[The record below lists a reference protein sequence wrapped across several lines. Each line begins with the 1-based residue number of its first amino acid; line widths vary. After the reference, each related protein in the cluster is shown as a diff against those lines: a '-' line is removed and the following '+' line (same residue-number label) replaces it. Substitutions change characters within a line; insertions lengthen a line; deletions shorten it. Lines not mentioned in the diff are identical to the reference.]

1 MARQNY
7 DDYTDNKVSRGS
19 SSSKVLFVVI
29 LISIFVCA
37 IAVLCW
43 VKILETQD
51 LVSAQVVKEPI
62 KQDIP
67 STEVTTVATVPEV
80 QVIQEVQE
88 PAVSLNI
95 EDGIS
100 YAQSVSDYFNYLS
113 SSSYSSADEVE
124 DAQVTEQSV
133 EMKKPLIAQSLSIS
147 QQSAFSKN
155 LVKYQEYRI
164 QEGDSLVSIAQNFG
178 ISYQTIISINQIKST
193 SSLFI
198 GSTLQIP
205 DRDGSLYIVKE
216 GDSLLSITQQ
226 YALAISAKT
235 LGDIN
240 GILEDNL
247 VVGQK
252 LFIPSENIETEG
264 TITAVEEIVF
274 TKPANGTVVG
284 MYNHKVASPITNDSV
299 ILDGVLIQ
307 TNEDKSIYAIADG
320 SVVDKGFN
328 DNGTSFIKIHH
339 GNGYSSYYDYLT
351 DICVEIADRVE
362 QNQVIGCVGELPTV
376 FFKIEQEG
384 TPLDPNS
391 FIQL

>member
-113 SSSYSSADEVE
+113 SSSYS
-124 DAQVTEQSV
+124 
-133 EMKKPLIAQSLSIS
+133 
-147 QQSAFSKN
+147 
-155 LVKYQEYRI
+155 
-164 QEGDSLVSIAQNFG
+164 
-178 ISYQTIISINQIKST
+178 
-193 SSLFI
+193 
-198 GSTLQIP
+198 
-205 DRDGSLYIVKE
+205 
-216 GDSLLSITQQ
+216 
-226 YALAISAKT
+226 
-235 LGDIN
+235 
-240 GILEDNL
+240 
-247 VVGQK
+247 
-252 LFIPSENIETEG
+252 
-264 TITAVEEIVF
+264 
-274 TKPANGTVVG
+274 
-284 MYNHKVASPITNDSV
+284 
-299 ILDGVLIQ
+299 
-307 TNEDKSIYAIADG
+307 
-320 SVVDKGFN
+320 
-328 DNGTSFIKIHH
+328 
-339 GNGYSSYYDYLT
+339 
-351 DICVEIADRVE
+351 
-362 QNQVIGCVGELPTV
+362 
-376 FFKIEQEG
+376 
-384 TPLDPNS
+384 
-391 FIQL
+391 